1 MKINNLKINGFG
13 NLENIEMNLKDG
25 INLMSEK
32 NEKGKSTFIKF
43 ISGMFYG
50 ISKNK
55 NGKLISDY
63 DKYMPWSAKEFSG
76 KLEYELDDKSKYII
90 FRDFNKK
97 KMQIMNEKGQDL
109 SDKFDVDKS
118 SGSKFFY
125 EQTKMDEELFENTL
139 MVKQGETKL
148 DNKQQNVLIQKI
160 TNLVSTGS
168 DNISYQKAKEKI
180 NKKLVEEI
188 GSDRTTNRPINILN
202 DKIKKLNE
210 KTNKIKEYKN
220 TLEENEKNKKR
231 IEKEIEEN
239 TKKLEIYKSMKL
251 KLDSLED
258 EREKLKVNIDMKNEQ
273 KKELEILNNQ
283 LREILKEEN
292 KISKKKNK
300 SMFFLCLFLIIV
312 GIMFFFINYL
322 GKNIILIVGALIIA
336 IGAITTIYDFIKK
349 NMDKKKIV
357 KSKEDLMVKI
367 NTIRETVDKLS
378 NEIKSKEQKID
389 VQKQIEMEN
398 MQREYTTGILKEDS
412 NGVLNISY
420 DRIVMEI
427 CEKEDK
433 ISEAKINLNT
443 VNFEKNRIEKE
454 IKNIGDI
461 EKERKEIDE
470 KRKEIESLEKSIKLA
485 QMCLEDAYE
494 KFKENLGPNL
504 KNNISNTVEKIS
516 SGKYNNIYLNDK
528 NELLLELKNGQ
539 LIPVDRLSMGTIDQI
554 YLALRFNI
562 LKETI
567 KENMPIILDEVFAYY
582 DDERLENVLKFLCN
596 KEYKDKQI
604 IILSCSNRE
613 KDILNKLKIEYN
625 QIKI

>member
-1 MKINNLKINGFG
+1 MKINDIKINGFG
-13 NLENIEMNLKDG
+13 NLENKEIKMKSG

-55 NGKLISDY
+55 NGKSISDY
-63 DKYMPWSAKEFSG
+63 EKYTPWNAKDFSG
-76 KLEYELDDKSKYII
+76 RLEYELDDKSKFII

-97 KMQIMNEKGQDL
+97 KMQIMNEKGQDI
-109 SDKFDVDKS
+109 SGEYDVDKT

-139 MVKQGETKL
+139 MIKQGETRL
-148 DNKQQNVLIQKI
+148 DTKQQNVLIQKI

-188 GSDRTTNRPINILN
+188 GSERTTNRPINILN
-202 DKIKKLNE
+202 DKIKEVDE

-443 VNFEKNRIEKE
+443 VNFEKNRIEAE
-454 IKNIGDI
+454 IKNIGDM

-470 KRKEIESLEKSIKLA
+470 KRKEIESLGKSIKLA

-516 SGKYNNIYLNDK
+516 SGKYNDIYLNDK

-539 LIPVDRLSMGTIDQI
+539 VIPVDRLSMGTIDQI

-582 DDERLENVLKFLCN
+582 DDERLENVLKFLN
-596 KEYKDKQI
+596 KEYKDNQI

>member
-1 MKINNLKINGFG
+1 MKINDIKINGFG
-13 NLENIEMNLKDG
+13 NLENKEIKMKSG

-55 NGKLISDY
+55 NGKSISDY
-63 DKYMPWSAKEFSG
+63 EKYTPWNAKDFSG
-76 KLEYELDDKSKYII
+76 RLEYELDDKSKFII

-97 KMQIMNEKGQDL
+97 KIQIMNEKGQDI
-109 SDKFDVDKS
+109 SGEYDVDKT

-139 MVKQGETKL
+139 MIKQGETKL
-148 DNKQQNVLIQKI
+148 DSKQQNILIQKI
-160 TNLVSTGS
+160 TNLVSTGN

-188 GSDRTTNRPINILN
+188 GSERTTNRPINILN
-202 DKIKKLNE
+202 DKIKEVDK

-539 LIPVDRLSMGTIDQI
+539 VIPVDRLSMGTIDQI
-554 YLALRFNI
+554 FLALRFNI

-582 DDERLENVLKFLCN
+582 DDERLENVLKFLN
-596 KEYKDKQI
+596 REYKDNQI

>member
-1 MKINNLKINGFG
+1 MKINDIKINGFG
-13 NLENIEMNLKDG
+13 NLENKEIKMKSG

-55 NGKLISDY
+55 NGKSISDY
-63 DKYMPWSAKEFSG
+63 EKYTPWNAKDFSG
-76 KLEYELDDKSKYII
+76 RLEYELDDKSKFII

-97 KMQIMNEKGQDL
+97 KMQIMNEKGQDI
-109 SDKFDVDKS
+109 SGEYDVDKT

-139 MVKQGETKL
+139 MIKQGETRL
-148 DNKQQNVLIQKI
+148 DTKQQNVLIQKI

-188 GSDRTTNRPINILN
+188 GSERTTNRPINILN
-202 DKIKKLNE
+202 DKIKEVDE

-539 LIPVDRLSMGTIDQI
+539 VIPVDRLSMGTIDQI

-582 DDERLENVLKFLCN
+582 DDERLENVLKFLN
-596 KEYKDKQI
+596 KEYKDNQI

>member
-1 MKINNLKINGFG
+1 MKINDIKINGFG
-13 NLENIEMNLKDG
+13 NLENKEIKLKSG

-55 NGKLISDY
+55 NGKSISDY
-63 DKYMPWSAKEFSG
+63 EKYTPWNAKDFSG
-76 KLEYELDDKSKYII
+76 RIEYELDDKSKFII

-97 KMQIMNEKGQDL
+97 KMQIMNEKGQDI
-109 SDKFDVDKS
+109 SGEYDVDKT

-139 MVKQGETKL
+139 MIKQGETKL
-148 DNKQQNVLIQKI
+148 DTKQQNVLIQKI

-202 DKIKKLNE
+202 DKIKEVDE

-231 IEKEIEEN
+231 IEKEIEAN

-420 DRIVMEI
+420 DRIVMEM

-539 LIPVDRLSMGTIDQI
+539 VIPVDRLSMGTIDQI

-582 DDERLENVLKFLCN
+582 DDERLENVLKFLN
-596 KEYKDKQI
+596 KEYKDNQI

>member
-1 MKINNLKINGFG
+1 MKINDIKINGFG
-13 NLENIEMNLKDG
+13 NLENKEIKMKSG

-55 NGKLISDY
+55 NGKSISDY
-63 DKYMPWSAKEFSG
+63 EKYTPWNAKDFSG
-76 KLEYELDDKSKYII
+76 RLEYELDDKSKFII

-97 KMQIMNEKGQDL
+97 KMQIMNEKGQDI
-109 SDKFDVDKS
+109 SGEYDVDKT

-139 MVKQGETKL
+139 MIKQGETRL
-148 DNKQQNVLIQKI
+148 DTKQQNVLIQKI

-188 GSDRTTNRPINILN
+188 GSERTTNRPINILN
-202 DKIKKLNE
+202 DKIKEVDE

-539 LIPVDRLSMGTIDQI
+539 VIPVDRLSMGTIDQI

-582 DDERLENVLKFLCN
+582 DDERLENVLKFLN
-596 KEYKDKQI
+596 REYKDNQI

>member
-1 MKINNLKINGFG
+1 MKINDIKINGFG
-13 NLENIEMNLKDG
+13 NLENKEIKLKSG

-55 NGKLISDY
+55 NGKSISDY
-63 DKYMPWSAKEFSG
+63 EKYTPWNAKDFSG
-76 KLEYELDDKSKYII
+76 RLEYELDDKSKFII

-97 KMQIMNEKGQDL
+97 KMQIMNEKGQDI
-109 SDKFDVDKS
+109 SGEYDVDKT

-139 MVKQGETKL
+139 MIKQGETRL
-148 DNKQQNVLIQKI
+148 DTKQQNVLIQKI

-188 GSDRTTNRPINILN
+188 GSERTTNRPINILN
-202 DKIKKLNE
+202 DKIKEVDK

-539 LIPVDRLSMGTIDQI
+539 VIPVDRLSMGTIDQI

-582 DDERLENVLKFLCN
+582 DDERLENVLKFLN
-596 KEYKDKQI
+596 KEYTDNQI

-613 KDILNKLKIEYN
+613 KDILYKLKIDYN
-625 QIKI
+625 QIGI

>member
-1 MKINNLKINGFG
+1 MKINDIKINGFG
-13 NLENIEMNLKDG
+13 NLENKEIKMKSG

-55 NGKLISDY
+55 NGKSISDY
-63 DKYMPWSAKEFSG
+63 EKYTPWNAKDFSG
-76 KLEYELDDKSKYII
+76 RLEYELDDKSKFII

-97 KMQIMNEKGQDL
+97 KMQIMNEKGQDI
-109 SDKFDVDKS
+109 SGEYDVDKT

-139 MVKQGETKL
+139 MIKQGETRL
-148 DNKQQNVLIQKI
+148 DTKQQNVLIQKI

-188 GSDRTTNRPINILN
+188 GSERTTNRPINILN
-202 DKIKKLNE
+202 DKIKEVDE

-443 VNFEKNRIEKE
+443 VNFEKNRIEAE
-454 IKNIGDI
+454 IKNIGDM

-470 KRKEIESLEKSIKLA
+470 KRKEIESLGKSIKLA

-494 KFKENLGPNL
+494 RFKENLGPNL

-539 LIPVDRLSMGTIDQI
+539 VIPVDRLSMGTIDQI

-582 DDERLENVLKFLCN
+582 DDERLENVLKFLN
-596 KEYKDKQI
+596 KEYKDNQI

>member
-1 MKINNLKINGFG
+1 MKINDIKINGFG
-13 NLENIEMNLKDG
+13 NLENKEIKMKSG

-55 NGKLISDY
+55 NGKSISDY
-63 DKYMPWSAKEFSG
+63 EKYTPWNAKDFSG
-76 KLEYELDDKSKYII
+76 RLEYELDDKSKFII

-97 KMQIMNEKGQDL
+97 KMQIMNEKGQDI
-109 SDKFDVDKS
+109 SGEYDVDKT

-139 MVKQGETKL
+139 MIKQGETRL
-148 DNKQQNVLIQKI
+148 DTKQQNVLIQKI

-188 GSDRTTNRPINILN
+188 GSERTTNRPINILN
-202 DKIKKLNE
+202 DKIKDVDE
-210 KTNKIKEYKN
+210 KTNTIKEYKN

-231 IEKEIEEN
+231 IEKEIEAN

-251 KLDSLED
+251 KLDSIED

-539 LIPVDRLSMGTIDQI
+539 VIPVDRLSMGTIDQI

-582 DDERLENVLKFLCN
+582 DDERLENVLKFLN
-596 KEYKDKQI
+596 KEYKDNQI

>member
-1 MKINNLKINGFG
+1 MKINDIKINGFG
-13 NLENIEMNLKDG
+13 NLENKEIKLKSG

-55 NGKLISDY
+55 NGKSISDY
-63 DKYMPWSAKEFSG
+63 EKYTPWNAKDFSG
-76 KLEYELDDKSKYII
+76 RLEYELDDKSKFII

-97 KMQIMNEKGQDL
+97 KMQIMNEKGQDI
-109 SDKFDVDKS
+109 SGEYDVDKT

-139 MVKQGETKL
+139 MIKQGETRL
-148 DNKQQNVLIQKI
+148 DTKQQNVLIQKI

-188 GSDRTTNRPINILN
+188 GSERTTNRPINILN
-202 DKIKKLNE
+202 DKIKEVDK

-539 LIPVDRLSMGTIDQI
+539 VIPVDRLSMGTIDQI

-582 DDERLENVLKFLCN
+582 DDERLENVLKFLN
-596 KEYKDKQI
+596 REYKDNQI

>member
-1 MKINNLKINGFG
+1 MKINDIKINGFG
-13 NLENIEMNLKDG
+13 NLENKEIKMKSG

-55 NGKLISDY
+55 NGKSISDY
-63 DKYMPWSAKEFSG
+63 EKYTPWNAKDFSG
-76 KLEYELDDKSKYII
+76 RLEYELDDKSKFII

-97 KMQIMNEKGQDL
+97 KMQIMNEKGQDI
-109 SDKFDVDKS
+109 SGEYDVDKT

-139 MVKQGETKL
+139 MIKQGETRL
-148 DNKQQNVLIQKI
+148 DTKQQNVLIQKI

-188 GSDRTTNRPINILN
+188 GSERTTNRPINILN
-202 DKIKKLNE
+202 DKIKEVDE

-231 IEKEIEEN
+231 IEKEIEAN

-251 KLDSLED
+251 KLDSIED

-349 NMDKKKIV
+349 NIDKKKIV

-539 LIPVDRLSMGTIDQI
+539 VIPVDRLSMGTIDQI

-582 DDERLENVLKFLCN
+582 DDERLENVLKFLN
-596 KEYKDKQI
+596 KEYKDNQI

>member
-1 MKINNLKINGFG
+1 MKINDIKINGFG
-13 NLENIEMNLKDG
+13 NLENKEIKLKSG

-55 NGKLISDY
+55 NGKSISDY
-63 DKYMPWSAKEFSG
+63 EKYTPWNAKDFSG
-76 KLEYELDDKSKYII
+76 RIEYELDDKSKFII

-97 KMQIMNEKGQDL
+97 KMQIMNEKGQDI
-109 SDKFDVDKS
+109 SGEYDVDKT

-139 MVKQGETKL
+139 MIKQGETKL
-148 DNKQQNVLIQKI
+148 DTKKQNVLIQKI
-160 TNLVSTGS
+160 TNLVSTGN

-188 GSDRTTNRPINILN
+188 GSDRTANRPINILN
-202 DKIKKLNE
+202 DKIKEVEE
-210 KTNKIKEYKN
+210 KTNKIREYAN
-220 TLEENEKNKKR
+220 MLEENEKNKKR

-251 KLDSLED
+251 KLDSIED

-443 VNFEKNRIEKE
+443 VNFEKNRIEAE
-454 IKNIGDI
+454 IKNIGDM

-470 KRKEIESLEKSIKLA
+470 KRKEIESLGKSIKLA

-494 KFKENLGPNL
+494 RFKENLGPNL

-539 LIPVDRLSMGTIDQI
+539 VIPVDRLSMGTIDQI

-582 DDERLENVLKFLCN
+582 DDERLENVLKFLN
-596 KEYKDKQI
+596 KEYKDNQI

>member
-1 MKINNLKINGFG
+1 MKINDIKINGFG
-13 NLENIEMNLKDG
+13 NLENKEKKLKSG

-55 NGKLISDY
+55 NGKSISDY
-63 DKYMPWSAKEFSG
+63 EKYTPWNAKDFSG
-76 KLEYELDDKSKYII
+76 RLEYELDDKSKFII

-97 KMQIMNEKGQDL
+97 KMQIMNEKGQDI
-109 SDKFDVDKS
+109 SGEYDVDKT

-139 MVKQGETKL
+139 MIKQGETRL
-148 DNKQQNVLIQKI
+148 DTKQQNVLIQKI

-188 GSDRTTNRPINILN
+188 GSERTTNRPINILN
-202 DKIKKLNE
+202 DKIKEVDK

-539 LIPVDRLSMGTIDQI
+539 VIPVDRLSMGTIDQI

-582 DDERLENVLKFLCN
+582 DDERLENVLKFLN
-596 KEYKDKQI
+596 REYKDNQI

>member
-1 MKINNLKINGFG
+1 MKINNIQINGFG
-13 NLENIEMNLKDG
+13 NLENKEIKLEKG
-25 INLMSEK
+25 INLMNEK

-55 NGKLISDY
+55 NGKSISDY
-63 DKYMPWSAKEFSG
+63 EKYTPWNAKDFSG
-76 KLEYELDDKSKYII
+76 RLEYELDDKSKFII

-97 KMQIMNEKGQDL
+97 KMQIMNEKGQDI
-109 SDKFDVDKS
+109 SGEYDVDKT

-139 MVKQGETKL
+139 MIKQGETKL
-148 DNKQQNVLIQKI
+148 DSKQQNILIQKI
-160 TNLVSTGS
+160 TNLVSTGN

-188 GSDRTTNRPINILN
+188 GSERTTNRPINILN
-202 DKIKKLNE
+202 DKIKEVDK
-210 KTNKIKEYKN
+210 KPNKIKEYKN

-539 LIPVDRLSMGTIDQI
+539 VIPVDRLSMGTIDQI
-554 YLALRFNI
+554 FLALRFNI

-582 DDERLENVLKFLCN
+582 DDERLENVLKFLN
-596 KEYKDKQI
+596 REYKDNQI

>member
-1 MKINNLKINGFG
+1 MKINNIQINGFG
-13 NLENIEMNLKDG
+13 NLENKEIKLEKG
-25 INLMSEK
+25 INLMNEK

-55 NGKLISDY
+55 NGKSISDY
-63 DKYMPWSAKEFSG
+63 EKYTPWNAKDFSG
-76 KLEYELDDKSKYII
+76 RLEYELDDKSKFII

-97 KMQIMNEKGQDL
+97 KMQIMNEKGQDI
-109 SDKFDVDKS
+109 SGEYDVDKT

-139 MVKQGETKL
+139 MIKQGETKL
-148 DNKQQNVLIQKI
+148 DSKQQNILIQKI
-160 TNLVSTGS
+160 TNLVSTGN

-188 GSDRTTNRPINILN
+188 GSERTTNRPINILN
-202 DKIKKLNE
+202 DKIKEVDK

-539 LIPVDRLSMGTIDQI
+539 VIPVDRLSMGTIDQI
-554 YLALRFNI
+554 FLALRFNI

-582 DDERLENVLKFLCN
+582 DDERLENVLKFLN
-596 KEYKDKQI
+596 REYKDNQI

>member
-210 KTNKIKEYKN
+210 KENKIEEYKN
-220 TLEENEKNKKR
+220 ILKENSENKKR
-231 IEKEIEEN
+231 IEKEIESKN
-239 TKKLEIYKSMKL
+239 KKLELYKNMKL
-251 KLDSLED
+251 KLDNLED

-273 KKELEILNNQ
+273 KKELEVLNNQ
-283 LREILKEEN
+283 LREILKEED

-300 SMFFLCLFLIIV
+300 SMIFLFIFLIII
-312 GIMFFFINYL
+312 GIMFYFINYL
-322 GKNIILIVGALIIA
+322 GKNVILIVGALIIA
-336 IGAITTIYDFIKK
+336 IGMITTIYDFVKK
-349 NMDKKKIV
+349 NIDKKRIV
-357 KSKEDLMVKI
+357 KSKEDLNVKI
-367 NTIRETVDKLS
+367 TTIRETVDKIS

-398 MQREYTTGILKEDS
+398 MQREYTSGILKEDS

-427 CEKEDK
+427 CEKEEQ
-433 ISEAKINLNT
+433 ISEARVNLNT
-443 VNFEKNRIEKE
+443 LNFEKNRIEKE
-454 IKNIGDI
+454 IKNIGDM
-461 EKERKEIDE
+461 EKEKKEIDDR
-470 KRKEIESLEKSIKLA
+470 KKEIESLEKSIKLA
-485 QMCLEDAYE
+485 QICLENAYE

-504 KNNISNTVEKIS
+504 KNNISKTMEKIS

-528 NELLLELKNGQ
+528 NELLLELNNGQ
-539 LIPVDRLSMGTIDQI
+539 VIPVDRLSMGTIDQI
-554 YLALRFNI
+554 YLSLRFNI
-562 LKETI
+562 IKETI

-582 DDERLENVLKFLCN
+582 DDERLENVLKFLN

>member
-1 MKINNLKINGFG
+1 MKINNIKINGFG
-13 NLENIEMNLKDG
+13 NLENKDIELKSG

-55 NGKLISDY
+55 NGKSISDY
-63 DKYMPWSAKEFSG
+63 DKYTPWNAKNFSG
-76 KLEYELDDKSKYII
+76 KLEYELDDKSKFII

-97 KMQIMNEKGQDL
+97 KMQIMNEKGQDI
-109 SDKFDVDKS
+109 SGEYDVDKT

-139 MVKQGETKL
+139 MIKQGETRL
-148 DNKQQNVLIQKI
+148 DSKQQNILIQKI
-160 TNLVSTGS
+160 TNLVSTGN

-188 GSDRTTNRPINILN
+188 GSERTTNRPINILN
-202 DKIKKLNE
+202 SKIKELEE
-210 KTNKIKEYKN
+210 KTNKIKEYKII
-220 TLEENEKNKKR
+220 LEENEKNKKR

-239 TKKLEIYKSMKL
+239 NKKLEIYKNMKL

-273 KKELEILNNQ
+273 KKELEVLNNQ

-300 SMFFLCLFLIIV
+300 SMFFLCLFLIII

-322 GKNIILIVGALIIA
+322 GRNTILIVGALIII
-336 IGAITTIYDFIKK
+336 IGAFTTIYDFIKK
-349 NMDKKKIV
+349 NKDKKKIV

-398 MQREYTTGILKEDS
+398 MQREYTKGILKEDS

-433 ISEAKINLNT
+433 ISQERVNLNT
-443 VNFEKNRIEKE
+443 LNFEKNRIENE
-454 IKNIGDI
+454 IKNIGDM
-461 EKERKEIDE
+461 EKEKNEIEEKMKEIG
-470 KRKEIESLEKSIKLA
+470 SLEKSIKLA
-485 QMCLEDAYE
+485 QMCLENAYE

-516 SGKYNNIYLNDK
+516 SGKYNNIYLNER
-528 NELLLELKNGQ
+528 NELLLELKSGQ
-539 LIPVDRLSMGTIDQI
+539 VIPVDRLSMGTIDQI

-582 DDERLENVLKFLCN
+582 DDERLENVLKFLN
-596 KEYKDKQI
+596 KEYTDNQI

-613 KDILNKLKIEYN
+613 KDILYKLKIDYN
-625 QIKI
+625 QIGI

>member
-1 MKINNLKINGFG
+1 MKINDIKINGFG
-13 NLENIEMNLKDG
+13 NLENKEIKLKSG

-55 NGKLISDY
+55 NGKSISDY
-63 DKYMPWSAKEFSG
+63 EKYAPWNAKDFSG
-76 KLEYELDDKSKYII
+76 RLEYELDDKSKFMI

-97 KMQIMNEKGQDL
+97 KMQIMNEKGQDI
-109 SDKFDVDKS
+109 SGEYDVDKT

-139 MVKQGETKL
+139 MIKQGETKL
-148 DNKQQNVLIQKI
+148 DTKQQNVLIQKI

-188 GSDRTTNRPINILN
+188 GSERTTNRPINILN
-202 DKIKKLNE
+202 DKIKEVDE

-528 NELLLELKNGQ
+528 NELLIELKNGQ
-539 LIPVDRLSMGTIDQI
+539 VIPVDRLSMGTIDQI

-582 DDERLENVLKFLCN
+582 DDERLENVLKFLN
-596 KEYKDKQI
+596 KEYKDNQI

>member
-1 MKINNLKINGFG
+1 MKINDIKINGFG
-13 NLENIEMNLKDG
+13 NLENKEIKMKSG

-55 NGKLISDY
+55 NGKSISDY
-63 DKYMPWSAKEFSG
+63 EKYTPWNAKDFSG
-76 KLEYELDDKSKYII
+76 RLEYELDDKSKFII

-97 KMQIMNEKGQDL
+97 KMQIMNEKGQDI
-109 SDKFDVDKS
+109 SGEYDVDKT

-139 MVKQGETKL
+139 MIKQGETRL
-148 DNKQQNVLIQKI
+148 DTKQQNVLIQKI

-202 DKIKKLNE
+202 DKIKE
-210 KTNKIKEYKN
+210 VEDKTNKIKEYKN
-220 TLEENEKNKKR
+220 TLEENEKSKKI

-251 KLDSLED
+251 KLDSIED

-336 IGAITTIYDFIKK
+336 TGAITTIYDFIKK

-539 LIPVDRLSMGTIDQI
+539 VIPVDRLSMGTIDQI

-582 DDERLENVLKFLCN
+582 DDERLENVLKFLN
-596 KEYKDKQI
+596 REYKDNQI

>member
-1 MKINNLKINGFG
+1 
-13 NLENIEMNLKDG
+13 
-25 INLMSEK
+25 
-32 NEKGKSTFIKF
+32 
-43 ISGMFYG
+43 
-50 ISKNK
+50 
-55 NGKLISDY
+55 
-63 DKYMPWSAKEFSG
+63 
-76 KLEYELDDKSKYII
+76 
-90 FRDFNKK
+90 
-97 KMQIMNEKGQDL
+97 
-109 SDKFDVDKS
+109 
-118 SGSKFFY
+118 
-125 EQTKMDEELFENTL
+125 
-139 MVKQGETKL
+139 
-148 DNKQQNVLIQKI
+148 
-160 TNLVSTGS
+160 
-168 DNISYQKAKEKI
+168 
-180 NKKLVEEI
+180 
-188 GSDRTTNRPINILN
+188 
-202 DKIKKLNE
+202 
-210 KTNKIKEYKN
+210 
-220 TLEENEKNKKR
+220 
-231 IEKEIEEN
+231 
-239 TKKLEIYKSMKL
+239 MKL

-470 KRKEIESLEKSIKLA
+470 KKKRIESLEKSIKLA

-582 DDERLENVLKFLCN
+582 DDERLENVLKFLN
-596 KEYKDKQI
+596 REYKDNQI

>member
-1 MKINNLKINGFG
+1 MKINDIKINGFG
-13 NLENIEMNLKDG
+13 NLENKEIKLKSG

-55 NGKLISDY
+55 NGKSISDY
-63 DKYMPWSAKEFSG
+63 EKYTPWNAKDFSG
-76 KLEYELDDKSKYII
+76 RLEYELDDKSKFII

-97 KMQIMNEKGQDL
+97 KMQIMNEKGQDI
-109 SDKFDVDKS
+109 SGEYDVDKT

-139 MVKQGETKL
+139 MIKQGETRL
-148 DNKQQNVLIQKI
+148 DTKQQNVLIQKI

-188 GSDRTTNRPINILN
+188 GSERTTNRPINILN
-202 DKIKKLNE
+202 DKIKEVDE

-539 LIPVDRLSMGTIDQI
+539 VIPVDRLSMGTIDQI

-582 DDERLENVLKFLCN
+582 DDERLENVLKFLN
-596 KEYKDKQI
+596 REYKDNQI

>member
-1 MKINNLKINGFG
+1 MKINDIKINGFG
-13 NLENIEMNLKDG
+13 NLENKEIKLKSG

-55 NGKLISDY
+55 NGKSISDY
-63 DKYMPWSAKEFSG
+63 EKYAPWNAKDFSG
-76 KLEYELDDKSKYII
+76 RLEYELDDKSRFII

-97 KMQIMNEKGQDL
+97 KMQIMNEKGQDI
-109 SDKFDVDKS
+109 SGEYDVDKT

-139 MVKQGETKL
+139 MIKQGETRL
-148 DNKQQNVLIQKI
+148 DTKQQNVLIQKI

-188 GSDRTTNRPINILN
+188 GSERTTNRPINILN
-202 DKIKKLNE
+202 DKIKEVDE

-582 DDERLENVLKFLCN
+582 DDERLENVLKFLN
-596 KEYKDKQI
+596 REYKDNQI

>member
-1 MKINNLKINGFG
+1 MKINNIQINGFG
-13 NLENIEMNLKDG
+13 NLENKEIKLEKG
-25 INLMSEK
+25 INLMNEK

-55 NGKLISDY
+55 NGKSISDY
-63 DKYMPWSAKEFSG
+63 EKYTPWNAKDFSG
-76 KLEYELDDKSKYII
+76 RLEYELDDKSKFII

-97 KMQIMNEKGQDL
+97 KMQIMNEKGQDI
-109 SDKFDVDKS
+109 SGEYDVDKT

-139 MVKQGETKL
+139 MIKQGETKL
-148 DNKQQNVLIQKI
+148 DSKQQNILIQKI
-160 TNLVSTGS
+160 TNLVSTGN

-188 GSDRTTNRPINILN
+188 GSERTTNRPINILN
-202 DKIKKLNE
+202 DKIKEVDK

-539 LIPVDRLSMGTIDQI
+539 VIPVDRLSMGTIDQI

-582 DDERLENVLKFLCN
+582 DDERLENVLKFLN
-596 KEYKDKQI
+596 REYKDNQI

>member
-1 MKINNLKINGFG
+1 MKINDIKINGFG
-13 NLENIEMNLKDG
+13 NLENKEIKMKSG

-55 NGKLISDY
+55 NGKSISDY
-63 DKYMPWSAKEFSG
+63 EKYTPWNAKDFSG
-76 KLEYELDDKSKYII
+76 RLEYELDDKSKFII

-97 KMQIMNEKGQDL
+97 KIQIMNEKGQDI
-109 SDKFDVDKS
+109 SGEYDVDKT

-139 MVKQGETKL
+139 MIKQGETKL
-148 DNKQQNVLIQKI
+148 DSKQQNILIQKI
-160 TNLVSTGS
+160 TNLVSTGN

-188 GSDRTTNRPINILN
+188 GSERTTNRPINILN
-202 DKIKKLNE
+202 DKIKEVDK

-539 LIPVDRLSMGTIDQI
+539 VIPVDRLSMGTIDQI

-582 DDERLENVLKFLCN
+582 DDERLENVLKFLN
-596 KEYKDKQI
+596 REYKDNQI

>member
-1 MKINNLKINGFG
+1 MKINNIKINGFG
-13 NLENIEMNLKDG
+13 NLENKDIELKSG

-55 NGKLISDY
+55 NGKSISDY
-63 DKYMPWSAKEFSG
+63 DKYTPWNAKDFSG
-76 KLEYELDDKSKYII
+76 RLEYELDDKSKFII

-97 KMQIMNEKGQDL
+97 KIQIMNEKGQDI
-109 SDKFDVDKS
+109 SGEYDVDKT

-139 MVKQGETKL
+139 MIKQGETKL
-148 DNKQQNVLIQKI
+148 DSKQQNILIQKI
-160 TNLVSTGS
+160 TNLVSTGN

-188 GSDRTTNRPINILN
+188 GSERTTNRPINILN
-202 DKIKKLNE
+202 SKIKELDE
-210 KTNKIKEYKN
+210 KTNKIKEYKII
-220 TLEENEKNKKR
+220 LEENEKNKKR

-239 TKKLEIYKSMKL
+239 NKKLEIYKNMKL

-273 KKELEILNNQ
+273 KKELEVLNNQ

-300 SMFFLCLFLIIV
+300 SMFFLCLFLIII

-322 GKNIILIVGALIIA
+322 GRNTILIVGALIII
-336 IGAITTIYDFIKK
+336 IGAFTTIYDFIKK
-349 NMDKKKIV
+349 NKDKKKIV

-398 MQREYTTGILKEDS
+398 MQREYTKGILKEDS

-433 ISEAKINLNT
+433 ISQERVNLNT
-443 VNFEKNRIEKE
+443 LNFEKNRIENE
-454 IKNIGDI
+454 IKNIGDM
-461 EKERKEIDE
+461 EKEKNEIEEKMKEIG
-470 KRKEIESLEKSIKLA
+470 SLEKSIKLA
-485 QMCLEDAYE
+485 QMCLENAYE

-516 SGKYNNIYLNDK
+516 SGKYNNIYLNER
-528 NELLLELKNGQ
+528 NELLLELKSGQ
-539 LIPVDRLSMGTIDQI
+539 VIPVDRLSMGTIDQI

-582 DDERLENVLKFLCN
+582 DDERLENVLKFLN
-596 KEYKDKQI
+596 KEYTDNQI

-613 KDILNKLKIEYN
+613 KDILYKLKIDYN
-625 QIKI
+625 QIGI

>member
-1 MKINNLKINGFG
+1 MKINDIKINGFG
-13 NLENIEMNLKDG
+13 NLENKEIKLKSG

-55 NGKLISDY
+55 NGKSISDY
-63 DKYMPWSAKEFSG
+63 EKYTPWNAKDFSG
-76 KLEYELDDKSKYII
+76 RLEYELDDKSKFII

-97 KMQIMNEKGQDL
+97 KMQIMNEKGQDI
-109 SDKFDVDKS
+109 SGEYDVDKT

-139 MVKQGETKL
+139 MIKQGETKL
-148 DNKQQNVLIQKI
+148 DTKQQNVLIQKI

-188 GSDRTTNRPINILN
+188 GSERTTNRPINILN
-202 DKIKKLNE
+202 DKIKEVDK

-539 LIPVDRLSMGTIDQI
+539 VIPVDRLSMGTIDQI

-582 DDERLENVLKFLCN
+582 DDERLENVLKFLN
-596 KEYKDKQI
+596 KEYTDNQI

-613 KDILNKLKIEYN
+613 KDILYKLKIDYN
-625 QIKI
+625 QIGI

>member
-1 MKINNLKINGFG
+1 MKINNIKINGFG
-13 NLENIEMNLKDG
+13 NLENKDIELKSG

-55 NGKLISDY
+55 NGKSISDY
-63 DKYMPWSAKEFSG
+63 DKYTPWNAKDFSG
-76 KLEYELDDKSKYII
+76 RLEYELDDKSKFII

-97 KMQIMNEKGQDL
+97 KIQIMNEKGQDI
-109 SDKFDVDKS
+109 SGEYDVDKT

-139 MVKQGETKL
+139 MIKQGKTKL
-148 DNKQQNVLIQKI
+148 DSKQQNILIQKI
-160 TNLVSTGS
+160 TNLVSTGN

-188 GSDRTTNRPINILN
+188 GSERTTNRPINILN
-202 DKIKKLNE
+202 SKIKELDE
-210 KTNKIKEYKN
+210 KTNKIKEYKII
-220 TLEENEKNKKR
+220 LEENEKNKKR

-239 TKKLEIYKSMKL
+239 NKKLEIYKNMKL

-273 KKELEILNNQ
+273 KKELEVLNNQ

-300 SMFFLCLFLIIV
+300 SMFFLCLFLIII

-322 GKNIILIVGALIIA
+322 GRNTILIVGALIIA

-412 NGVLNISY
+412 KGVLNISY

-539 LIPVDRLSMGTIDQI
+539 VIPVDRLSMGTIDQI

-582 DDERLENVLKFLCN
+582 DDERLENVLKFLN
-596 KEYKDKQI
+596 KEYKDNQI

>member
-1 MKINNLKINGFG
+1 
-13 NLENIEMNLKDG
+13 
-25 INLMSEK
+25 
-32 NEKGKSTFIKF
+32 
-43 ISGMFYG
+43 
-50 ISKNK
+50 
-55 NGKLISDY
+55 
-63 DKYMPWSAKEFSG
+63 
-76 KLEYELDDKSKYII
+76 
-90 FRDFNKK
+90 
-97 KMQIMNEKGQDL
+97 
-109 SDKFDVDKS
+109 
-118 SGSKFFY
+118 
-125 EQTKMDEELFENTL
+125 
-139 MVKQGETKL
+139 
-148 DNKQQNVLIQKI
+148 
-160 TNLVSTGS
+160 
-168 DNISYQKAKEKI
+168 
-180 NKKLVEEI
+180 
-188 GSDRTTNRPINILN
+188 
-202 DKIKKLNE
+202 
-210 KTNKIKEYKN
+210 
-220 TLEENEKNKKR
+220 
-231 IEKEIEEN
+231 
-239 TKKLEIYKSMKL
+239 MKL

-470 KRKEIESLEKSIKLA
+470 KKKRNRIIRKI
-485 QMCLEDAYE
+485 
-494 KFKENLGPNL
+494 N
-504 KNNISNTVEKIS
+504 KIS
-516 SGKYNNIYLNDK
+516 SD
-528 NELLLELKNGQ
+528 
-539 LIPVDRLSMGTIDQI
+539 
-554 YLALRFNI
+554 
-562 LKETI
+562 
-567 KENMPIILDEVFAYY
+567 VF
-582 DDERLENVLKFLCN
+582 RRC
-596 KEYKDKQI
+596 I
-604 IILSCSNRE
+604 
-613 KDILNKLKIEYN
+613 
-625 QIKI
+625 

>member
-1 MKINNLKINGFG
+1 MKINDIKINGFG
-13 NLENIEMNLKDG
+13 NLENKEIKMKSG

-55 NGKLISDY
+55 NGKSISDY
-63 DKYMPWSAKEFSG
+63 EKYTPWNAKDFSG
-76 KLEYELDDKSKYII
+76 RLEYELDDKSKFII

-97 KMQIMNEKGQDL
+97 KMQIMNEKGQDI
-109 SDKFDVDKS
+109 SGEYDVDKT

-139 MVKQGETKL
+139 MIKQGETRL
-148 DNKQQNVLIQKI
+148 DTKQQNVLIQKI

-202 DKIKKLNE
+202 DKIKE
-210 KTNKIKEYKN
+210 VEDKTNKIKEYKN
-220 TLEENEKNKKR
+220 TLEENEKSKKI

-251 KLDSLED
+251 KLDSIED

-336 IGAITTIYDFIKK
+336 TGAITTIYDFIKK

-470 KRKEIESLEKSIKLA
+470 KRKEIESLGKSIKLA

-539 LIPVDRLSMGTIDQI
+539 VIPVDRLSMGTIDQI

-582 DDERLENVLKFLCN
+582 DDERLENVLKFLN
-596 KEYKDKQI
+596 REYKDNQI

>member
-1 MKINNLKINGFG
+1 MKINDIKINGFG
-13 NLENIEMNLKDG
+13 NLENKEIKMKSG

-55 NGKLISDY
+55 NGKSISDY
-63 DKYMPWSAKEFSG
+63 EKYTPWNAKDFSG
-76 KLEYELDDKSKYII
+76 RLEYELDDKSKFII

-97 KMQIMNEKGQDL
+97 KMQIMNEKGQDI
-109 SDKFDVDKS
+109 SGEYDVDKT

-139 MVKQGETKL
+139 MIKQGETRL
-148 DNKQQNVLIQKI
+148 DTKQQNVLIQKI

-188 GSDRTTNRPINILN
+188 GSERTTNRPINILN
-202 DKIKKLNE
+202 DKIKEVDE

-231 IEKEIEEN
+231 IEKEIEAN

-251 KLDSLED
+251 KLDSIED

-539 LIPVDRLSMGTIDQI
+539 VIPVDRLSMGTIDQI

-582 DDERLENVLKFLCN
+582 DDERLENVLKFLN
-596 KEYKDKQI
+596 KEYKDNQI

>member
-1 MKINNLKINGFG
+1 MKINDIKINGFG
-13 NLENIEMNLKDG
+13 NLENKEIKLKSG

-55 NGKLISDY
+55 NGKSISDY
-63 DKYMPWSAKEFSG
+63 EKYTPWNAKDFSG
-76 KLEYELDDKSKYII
+76 RLEYELDDKSKFII

-97 KMQIMNEKGQDL
+97 KMQIMNEKGQDI
-109 SDKFDVDKS
+109 SGEYDVDKT

-139 MVKQGETKL
+139 MIKQGETKL
-148 DNKQQNVLIQKI
+148 DTKQQNVLIQKI

-188 GSDRTTNRPINILN
+188 GSERTTNRPINILN
-202 DKIKKLNE
+202 DKIKEVDE

-454 IKNIGDI
+454 IKNIGDM
-461 EKERKEIDE
+461 EKEIKEIDE
-470 KRKEIESLEKSIKLA
+470 KRKEIESLGKSIKLA

-504 KNNISNTVEKIS
+504 KNYISNTVEKIS

-539 LIPVDRLSMGTIDQI
+539 VIPVDRLSMGTIDQI

-582 DDERLENVLKFLCN
+582 DDERLENVLKFLN
-596 KEYKDKQI
+596 REYKDNQI

>member
-1 MKINNLKINGFG
+1 MKINDIKINGFG
-13 NLENIEMNLKDG
+13 NLENKEIKMKSG

-55 NGKLISDY
+55 NGKSISDY
-63 DKYMPWSAKEFSG
+63 EKYTPWNAKDFSG
-76 KLEYELDDKSKYII
+76 RLEYELDDKSKFII

-97 KMQIMNEKGQDL
+97 KMQIMNEKGQDI
-109 SDKFDVDKS
+109 SGEYDVDKT

-139 MVKQGETKL
+139 MIKQGETRL
-148 DNKQQNVLIQKI
+148 DTKQQNVLIQKI

-188 GSDRTTNRPINILN
+188 GSERTTNRPINILN
-202 DKIKKLNE
+202 DKIKEVDE

-443 VNFEKNRIEKE
+443 VNFEKNRIEAE
-454 IKNIGDI
+454 IKNIGDM

-470 KRKEIESLEKSIKLA
+470 KRKEIESLGKSIKLA

-494 KFKENLGPNL
+494 RFKENLGPNL

-516 SGKYNNIYLNDK
+516 SGKYNDIYLNDK

-539 LIPVDRLSMGTIDQI
+539 VIPVDRLSMGTIDQI

-582 DDERLENVLKFLCN
+582 DDERLENVLKFLN
-596 KEYKDKQI
+596 KEYKDNQI

>member
-1 MKINNLKINGFG
+1 MKINNIKINGFG
-13 NLENIEMNLKDG
+13 NLENKDIELKSG

-55 NGKLISDY
+55 NGKSISDY
-63 DKYMPWSAKEFSG
+63 DKYTPWNAKDFSG
-76 KLEYELDDKSKYII
+76 RLEYELDDKSKFII

-97 KMQIMNEKGQDL
+97 KIQIMNEKGQDI
-109 SDKFDVDKS
+109 SGEYDVDKT

-139 MVKQGETKL
+139 MIKQGETKL
-148 DNKQQNVLIQKI
+148 DSKQQNILIQKI
-160 TNLVSTGS
+160 TNLVSTGN

-188 GSDRTTNRPINILN
+188 GSERTTNRPINILN
-202 DKIKKLNE
+202 SKIKELDE
-210 KTNKIKEYKN
+210 KTNKIKEYKII
-220 TLEENEKNKKR
+220 LEENEKNKKR

-239 TKKLEIYKSMKL
+239 NKKLEIYKNMKL

-273 KKELEILNNQ
+273 KKELEVLNNQ

-300 SMFFLCLFLIIV
+300 SMFFLCLFLIII

-322 GKNIILIVGALIIA
+322 GRNTILIVGALIII
-336 IGAITTIYDFIKK
+336 IGAFTTIYDFIKK
-349 NMDKKKIV
+349 NKDKKKIV

-398 MQREYTTGILKEDS
+398 MQREYTKGILKEDS

-433 ISEAKINLNT
+433 ISQERVNLNT
-443 VNFEKNRIEKE
+443 LNFEKNRIENE
-454 IKNIGDI
+454 IKNIGDM
-461 EKERKEIDE
+461 EKEKNEIEEKMKEIG
-470 KRKEIESLEKSIKLA
+470 SLEKSIKLA
-485 QMCLEDAYE
+485 QMCLENAYE

-516 SGKYNNIYLNDK
+516 SGKYNNIYLNER
-528 NELLLELKNGQ
+528 NELLLELKSGQ
-539 LIPVDRLSMGTIDQI
+539 VIPVDRLSMGTIDQI

-582 DDERLENVLKFLCN
+582 DDERLENVLKFLN
-596 KEYKDKQI
+596 KEYTDNQI

-613 KDILNKLKIEYN
+613 KDILNKLKIDYN
-625 QIKI
+625 QIGI

>member
-1 MKINNLKINGFG
+1 MKINDIKINGFG
-13 NLENIEMNLKDG
+13 NLENKEIKMKSG

-55 NGKLISDY
+55 NGKSISDY
-63 DKYMPWSAKEFSG
+63 EKYTPWNAKDFSG
-76 KLEYELDDKSKYII
+76 RLEYELDDKSKFII

-97 KMQIMNEKGQDL
+97 KMQIMNEKGQDI
-109 SDKFDVDKS
+109 SGEYDVDKT

-139 MVKQGETKL
+139 MIKQGETRL
-148 DNKQQNVLIQKI
+148 DTKQQNVLIQKI

-188 GSDRTTNRPINILN
+188 GSERTTNRPINILN
-202 DKIKKLNE
+202 DKIKEVDE
-210 KTNKIKEYKN
+210 KTNTIKEYKN

-231 IEKEIEEN
+231 IEKEIEAN

-251 KLDSLED
+251 KLDSIED

-539 LIPVDRLSMGTIDQI
+539 VIPVDRLSMGTIDQI

-582 DDERLENVLKFLCN
+582 DDERLENVLKFLN
-596 KEYKDKQI
+596 REYKDNQI

>member
-1 MKINNLKINGFG
+1 MKINDIKINGFG
-13 NLENIEMNLKDG
+13 NLENKEIKMKSG

-55 NGKLISDY
+55 NGKSISDY
-63 DKYMPWSAKEFSG
+63 EKYTPWNAKDFSG
-76 KLEYELDDKSKYII
+76 RLEYELDDKSKFII

-97 KMQIMNEKGQDL
+97 KMQIMNEKGQDI
-109 SDKFDVDKS
+109 SGEYDVDKT

-139 MVKQGETKL
+139 MIKQGETRL
-148 DNKQQNVLIQKI
+148 DTKQQNVLIQKI

-188 GSDRTTNRPINILN
+188 GSERTTNRPINILN
-202 DKIKKLNE
+202 DKIKEVDE

-231 IEKEIEEN
+231 IEKEIEAN

-420 DRIVMEI
+420 DRIVMEM

-539 LIPVDRLSMGTIDQI
+539 VIPVDRLSMGTIDQI

-582 DDERLENVLKFLCN
+582 DDERLENVLKFLN
-596 KEYKDKQI
+596 KEYKDNQI